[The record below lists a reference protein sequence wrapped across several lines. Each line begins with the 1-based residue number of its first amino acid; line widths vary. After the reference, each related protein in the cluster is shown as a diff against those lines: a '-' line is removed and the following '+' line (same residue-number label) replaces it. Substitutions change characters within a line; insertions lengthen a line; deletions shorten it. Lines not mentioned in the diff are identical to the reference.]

1 MKKRDPAQRA
11 VFVDRDGTL
20 NEMVYDDTHGVLDSP
35 RLPSQVKMIKGAGI
49 FLRRLK
55 QSGYLV
61 VVVSNQPGMAKNTLT
76 EERLAAVN
84 RALARQL
91 EREGDSWDEIR
102 CCPHHPRGSGR
113 KNRYVKKCA
122 CRKPAPGLLLEA
134 ARERGIDLKKSWM
147 VGDGLNDIQAGRN
160 AGCKTILVTKLKL
173 DQVELFFTMKKAK
186 PDHVVSGLDEA
197 FETMAGSRRRAQG

>member
-1 MKKRDPAQRA
+1 MKKRTPAQRA

-20 NEMVYDDTHGVLDSP
+20 NRMVYDETHGLLNSP
-35 RLPSQVKMIKGAGI
+35 RLPAQVKMIKGAGV

-55 QSGYLV
+55 QAGYRV
-61 VVVSNQPGMAKNTLT
+61 VVVSNQPGLAKNTLT

-84 RALARQL
+84 RTLARQL

-122 CRKPAPGLLLEA
+122 CRKPAPGLLLQA
-134 ARERGIDLKKSWM
+134 AREQGLDLKKSWM
-147 VGDGLNDIQAGRN
+147 VGDGINDVQAGKA
-160 AGCKTILVTKLKL
+160 AGCKTVLVTRLKI
-173 DQVELFFTMKKAK
+173 DQVELFFSMNKAR
-186 PDHVVSGLDEA
+186 PDHVVSSLDEA
-197 FETMAGSRRRAQG
+197 FETMAGPRRRARG

>member
-1 MKKRDPAQRA
+1 MKKGNPARRA

-20 NEMVYDDTHGVLDSP
+20 NEMVYDETHGLLDSP
-35 RLPSQVKMIKGAGI
+35 RLPSQVKMIKGAGV

-55 QSGYLV
+55 QAGYLV
-61 VVVSNQPGMAKNTLT
+61 VVVSNQPGLAKNTLT

-113 KNRYVKKCA
+113 KNRHVKKCA

-134 ARERGIDLKKSWM
+134 ARERGLDLKKSWM
-147 VGDGLNDIQAGRN
+147 VGDGLNDVQAGKA
-160 AGCKTILVTKLKL
+160 AGCKTVLVTRLKI
-173 DQVELFFTMKKAK
+173 DQVELFFSMNKAR
-186 PDHVVSGLDEA
+186 PDHVVSSLDKA
-197 FETMAGSRRRAQG
+197 FETIAGPRRRARG